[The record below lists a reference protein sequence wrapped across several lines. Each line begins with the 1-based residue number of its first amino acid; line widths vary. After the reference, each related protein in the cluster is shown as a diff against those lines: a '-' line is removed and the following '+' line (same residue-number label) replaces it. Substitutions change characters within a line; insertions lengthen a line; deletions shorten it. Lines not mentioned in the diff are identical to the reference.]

1 MRNKQ
6 LLQSKLE
13 RIDGKLKAVRVMS
26 TRRGVTVQDIHK
38 ILDEIE
44 ELVEDVSTMVERED

>member
-1 MRNKQ
+1 
-6 LLQSKLE
+6 
-13 RIDGKLKAVRVMS
+13 MS